1 MGEGC
6 YIMIKQILKNE
17 KLVEILESIDDLLKS
32 AVENNDKRFIT
43 LILANIEQL
52 YVSLKNEEVD
62 IMEVLKRTR
71 Q

>member
-1 MGEGC
+1 
-6 YIMIKQILKNE
+6 MIKQILKNE

-32 AVENNDKRFIT
+32 AIENNDKRFIT

-52 YVSLKNEEVD
+52 YVNLKNEEVD

-71 Q
+71 

>member
-1 MGEGC
+1 
-6 YIMIKQILKNE
+6 MIKQILKNE

-71 Q
+71 

>member
-1 MGEGC
+1 
-6 YIMIKQILKNE
+6 MIKQILKNE

-32 AVENNDKRFIT
+32 AIENNDKRFIT

>member
-52 YVSLKNEEVD
+52 YVNLKNEEVD

-71 Q
+71 

>member
-1 MGEGC
+1 
-6 YIMIKQILKNE
+6 MIKQILKNE
-17 KLVEILESIDDLLKS
+17 KLVETLESIDDLLKS
-32 AVENNDKRFIT
+32 AIENNDKRFIT

-52 YVSLKNEEVD
+52 YVNLKNEEVD

>member
-1 MGEGC
+1 
-6 YIMIKQILKNE
+6 MIKQILKNE
-17 KLVEILESIDDLLKS
+17 KLVETLESIDDLLKS

>member
-1 MGEGC
+1 
-6 YIMIKQILKNE
+6 MIKQILKNE

-32 AVENNDKRFIT
+32 AIENNDKRFIT

-52 YVSLKNEEVD
+52 YVNLKNEEVD

>member
-17 KLVEILESIDDLLKS
+17 KLVETLESIDDLLKS
-32 AVENNDKRFIT
+32 AIENNDKRFIT

-52 YVSLKNEEVD
+52 YVNLKNEEVD

-71 Q
+71 

>member
-1 MGEGC
+1 
-6 YIMIKQILKNE
+6 MIKQILKNE

-52 YVSLKNEEVD
+52 YVNLKNEEVD

>member
-1 MGEGC
+1 
-6 YIMIKQILKNE
+6 MIKQILKNE
-17 KLVEILESIDDLLKS
+17 KLVETLESIDDLLKS
-32 AVENNDKRFIT
+32 AIENNDKRFIT

>member
-1 MGEGC
+1 
-6 YIMIKQILKNE
+6 MIKQILKNE

-52 YVSLKNEEVD
+52 YVNLKNEEVD

-71 Q
+71 

>member
-32 AVENNDKRFIT
+32 AIENNDKRFIT

-52 YVSLKNEEVD
+52 YVNLKNEEVD

-71 Q
+71 

>member
-1 MGEGC
+1 
-6 YIMIKQILKNE
+6 MIKQILKNE
-17 KLVEILESIDDLLKS
+17 KLVETLESIDDLLKS

-52 YVSLKNEEVD
+52 YVNLKNEEVD

>member
-1 MGEGC
+1 
-6 YIMIKQILKNE
+6 MIKQILKNE